1 MRQAIANN
9 SLPEY
14 TVTQISAKLK
24 NIVENEFSYVRI
36 RGEVSG
42 FKLAP
47 SGHAY
52 FSLKDNNSILASV
65 CWRNTINS
73 LAIKPEEGME
83 IICVGT
89 ITIYPGQS
97 KYQLVVEKVEH
108 AGIGSLMAMLEK
120 RKAEFSKEGLFS
132 VEHKKPIPFL
142 PKKIGIITSPTGAV
156 IRDMLHRIKDRFPS
170 HVILWPVLVQGEK
183 AAAQVTEAILGF
195 NQLDDKPDILIVAR
209 GGGSVEDL
217 WPFNE
222 EIVVRAAFSSKIPI
236 ISAIG
241 HETDF
246 TLLDFVADLRAP
258 TPTAA
263 AEKAVPVLANVSANL
278 RTIMGRIEYAI
289 EKFIEFRRAKLL
301 LFKKSLPNYHTILL
315 NFIQRLDDLAMRL
328 SSSIDKYFLAKQ
340 NNVAN
345 LKARLKHPRDIVK
358 LAEEK
363 LNQTSIRLKR
373 SGRLSFENNCHRLK
387 LVTSLLESYSYKK
400 TLARGFVIFSDENNN
415 TITSAKLASKGD
427 KLNAQFH
434 DGKFSVTVD

>member
-1 MRQAIANN
+1 MGQITSN

-14 TVTQISAKLK
+14 TVTQVSAKLK
-24 NIVENEFSYVRI
+24 TIVENEFSYVRI

-52 FSLKDNNSILASV
+52 FSLKDNNSILAAI
-65 CWRNTINS
+65 CWRNIMNI

-120 RKAEFSKEGLFS
+120 RKAEFSKEGLFNL
-132 VEHKKPIPFL
+132 EHKKQIPFL

-156 IRDMLHRIKDRFPS
+156 IRDMLHRIKDRFPC

-183 AAAQVTEAILGF
+183 AASQVSEAILGF
-195 NQLDDKPDILIVAR
+195 NQLDDKPDVLIVAR

-222 EIVVRAAFSSKIPI
+222 EIVVRAAFSSKIPL

-278 RTIMGRIEYAI
+278 RTTIGRIKYAV
-289 EKFIEFRRAKLL
+289 EKFIEFRRGKVLL
-301 LFKKSLPNYHTILL
+301 LKKSLPNYQTILL
-315 NFIQRLDDLAMRL
+315 NFIQKLDDLSMRTL
-328 SSSIDKYFLAKQ
+328 SSIDKYFNAKD
-340 NNVAN
+340 NKVTN
-345 LKARLKHPRDIVK
+345 LKARLKHPKDIVK
-358 LAEEK
+358 LAEER
-363 LNQTSIRLKR
+363 LNQTSIRFRR
-373 SGRLSFENNCHRLK
+373 SGKLSFESNFQRLK
-387 LVTSLLESYSYKK
+387 LVSSLLESYSYKK
-400 TLARGFVIFSDENNN
+400 TLERGFAIFSDKNNN
-415 TITSAKLASKGD
+415 TITSAQLSTKGD
-427 KLNAQFH
+427 KLKAQFH
-434 DGKFSVTVD
+434 DGKISVTVD